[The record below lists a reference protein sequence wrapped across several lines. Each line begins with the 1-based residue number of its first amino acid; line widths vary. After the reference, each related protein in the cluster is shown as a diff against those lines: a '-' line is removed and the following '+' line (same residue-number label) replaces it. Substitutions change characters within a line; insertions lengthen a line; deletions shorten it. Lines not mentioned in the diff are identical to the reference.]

1 MGQGLWIF
9 PPFLYQTV
17 ASEMEKP
24 KTTLELKCFRFLEWN
39 SKISGRPIFCFWF
52 SKPKSQ
58 APFLFLLSSN
68 KSHNNSFSSLA
79 VYSVVD
85 RGERCFLGS
94 CVGAELLVLHNGC
107 GYTCPHPCSLMA
119 SCSCKP
125 RSAKTPLVRRI
136 LAVLYNWGVFV
147 LCSYLYIR
155 VCAYVR
161 ASTCACVGNSS
172 LVLCECAHV
181 YMRALC
187 THARVCMG
195 VCGGGMCSV
204 CVVCAGLWLSV
215 CFTRSYVMWLA
226 RGTMCVSAHYVVL
239 CLWCV
244 CIYVCLVCVWLH
256 VCVWWAY
263 KHDCV

>member
-94 CVGAELLVLHNGC
+94 CVARSCLSCTMAVATPAPIPAAWWHHVAANLVLRRRHLFEGFLQCSTIEGC
-107 GYTCPHPCSLMA
+107 LCYVATYIYVCVHMCVHPHA
-119 SCSCKP
+119 
-125 RSAKTPLVRRI
+125 RVWETR
-136 LAVLYNWGVFV
+136 V
-147 LCSYLYIR
+147 LCCVSARVSTCVRCARMR
-155 VCAYVR
+155 VCAWE
-161 ASTCACVGNSS
+161 CVE
-172 LVLCECAHV
+172 VA
-181 YMRALC
+181 
-187 THARVCMG
+187 
-195 VCGGGMCSV
+195 
-204 CVVCAGLWLSV
+204 CVVCV
-215 CFTRSYVMWLA
+215 
-226 RGTMCVSAHYVVL
+226 
-239 CLWCV
+239 
-244 CIYVCLVCVWLH
+244 
-256 VCVWWAY
+256 
-263 KHDCV
+263 